1 MEISFSSFQLWVKW
15 LSGNREPA
23 DCCSNI
29 PLYSEREIHLRGGG
43 ENRMVNKE
51 TFLCQICSESKKHD
65 EIVPA
70 ESVPEPIAELIRKE
84 CPAWSYGGF
93 ICRTDLDRFRAQ
105 YVGEVLRNEKVELTV
120 LEGTVRQTMKDHD
133 LLAKNINIEF
143 DRQLSFGERFSDH
156 IADFAGSWTFIIS
169 FTGVMFLWIV
179 VNTFIIVTRPF
190 DPYPYILL
198 NLVLSAV
205 AAIQAPF
212 IIMSQNRQ
220 ESRDRLNAEHDY
232 RVNLHNEM
240 EIHQLHKKIDHLLF
254 IQGQRLLEIQKIQVE
269 LMENLIR
276 KTS

>member
-1 MEISFSSFQLWVKW
+1 
-15 LSGNREPA
+15 
-23 DCCSNI
+23 
-29 PLYSEREIHLRGGG
+29 
-43 ENRMVNKE
+43 MVNKE

-70 ESVPEPIAELIRKE
+70 ESVPEPITELIRKE
-84 CPAWSYGGF
+84 CPAWSSGGY

-105 YVGEVLRNEKVELTV
+105 YVGEVLKNEKVELTV
-120 LEGTVRQTMKDHD
+120 LEGTVRQTMKDHE

-143 DRQLSFGERFSDH
+143 DRQLSFGERLSDH

-220 ESRDRLNAEHDY
+220 ESRDRLVAEHDY
-232 RVNLHNEM
+232 RVNLHTEM

>member
-1 MEISFSSFQLWVKW
+1 
-15 LSGNREPA
+15 
-23 DCCSNI
+23 
-29 PLYSEREIHLRGGG
+29 
-43 ENRMVNKE
+43 MVNKE
-51 TFLCQICSESKKHD
+51 IFLCQICSESKKHD

-70 ESVPEPIAELIRKE
+70 QSVPDPIAELIRKKY
-84 CPAWSYGGF
+84 PTWSSEGY
-93 ICRTDLDRFRAQ
+93 ICRTDLNRFRAQ
-105 YVGEVLRNEKVELTV
+105 SVGMVLENEKSELAV
-120 LEGTVRQTMKDHD
+120 LEEAVNQTMKDHD
-133 LLAKNINIEF
+133 HLAKNINVEF
-143 DRQLSFGERFSDH
+143 DRQLSFGERLSDR

-169 FTGVMFLWIV
+169 FTGVMFLWIIS
-179 VNTFIIVTRPF
+179 NTFIIVARPF

-232 RVNLHNEM
+232 RVNLHAEM

-269 LMENLIR
+269 LMENLVQ
-276 KTS
+276 KNL